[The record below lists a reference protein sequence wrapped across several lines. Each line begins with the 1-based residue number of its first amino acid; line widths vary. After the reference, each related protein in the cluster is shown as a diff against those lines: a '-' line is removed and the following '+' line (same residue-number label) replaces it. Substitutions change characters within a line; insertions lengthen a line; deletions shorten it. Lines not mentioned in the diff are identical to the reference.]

1 MFFKNTIFL
10 FLKIKEKI
18 VIKHVFLFFFFS
30 KNHKTAVK
38 KVAKQ
43 AHILLPPPESSYAFQ
58 QGEE

>member
-1 MFFKNTIFL
+1 MFFL
-10 FLKIKEKI
+10 
-18 VIKHVFLFFFFS
+18 FS

-43 AHILLPPPESSYAFQ
+43 AHIYSSFLFLPNLLPPPESSYAFQ